1 MSNDL
6 FKNAIALT
14 GGISTGKSTVCNLF
28 KLHGFLTIDA
38 DVIAHKLLDENSSKI
53 ASMFGNQYVQDNKV
67 LRKELGKIIFSNEEN
82 KLKLE
87 ALLHPLI
94 KEEIIKESRIFEEQN
109 KPYFVDIPLFFE
121 KMNYPISKSL
131 VIYTPKELQ
140 IQRLMKRD
148 NIDENEAKL
157 KISNQ
162 MDIEEKKKLSNMVID
177 NSKDLKHL
185 QAEVERIIGE
195 ILWRTQ
201 NIAQVEMTLLFF
213 IHL

>member
-38 DVIAHKLLDENSSKI
+38 DLIAHRLLDENSSKI
-53 ASMFGNQYVQDNKV
+53 ATMFGEQYVQNGKV

-94 KEEIIKESRIFEEQN
+94 KEEIIKESKIFEEQN

-121 KMNYPISKSL
+121 KMQYPISKSL

-140 IQRLMKRD
+140 IKRLMKRD
-148 NIDENEAKL
+148 NIDEDEAKL

-162 MDIEEKKKLSNMVID
+162 MDIEEKRKLANMVID

-185 QAEVERIIGE
+185 QNEVERIIGE
-195 ILWRTQ
+195 I
-201 NIAQVEMTLLFF
+201 I
-213 IHL
+213 

>member
-38 DVIAHKLLDENSSKI
+38 DVIAHRLLDENSNKI
-53 ASMFGNQYVQDNKV
+53 ASMFGEQYVQNGKV
-67 LRKELGKIIFSNEEN
+67 IRKELGKIIFSNEEN

-94 KEEIIKESRIFEEQN
+94 KEQIIKESKIFEEQN

-121 KMNYPISKSL
+121 KMSYPIPKSL

-162 MDIEEKKKLSNMVID
+162 MDIEEKRKLADMVID
-177 NSKDLKHL
+177 NSQYLKHL
-185 QAEVERIIGE
+185 QNEVERIIGE
-195 ILWRTQ
+195 I
-201 NIAQVEMTLLFF
+201 I
-213 IHL
+213 

>member
-38 DVIAHKLLDENSSKI
+38 DVIAHKLLDENSSKV

-162 MDIEEKKKLSNMVID
+162 MDIEEKRKLANMVID

-201 NIAQVEMTLLFF
+201 NIVQVEMTL
-213 IHL
+213 

>member
-1 MSNDL
+1 MNSDL

-38 DVIAHKLLDENSSKI
+38 DKIAHKLLDENSHKI
-53 ASMFGNQYVQDNKV
+53 ATMFGEEYVENGKV
-67 LRKELGKIIFSNEEN
+67 LRKKLGPIIFSNEKN

-94 KEEIIKESRIFEEQN
+94 KEDIIEESKLFEAEG
-109 KPYFVDIPLFFE
+109 KPYFIDIPLFFE

-131 VIYTPKELQ
+131 VIYTPKD
-140 IQRLMKRD
+140 IQVDRLMKRD
-148 NIDENEAKL
+148 NIDQEEALL

-162 MDIEEKKKLSNMVID
+162 MDIEEKKNLATLVID
-177 NSKDLKHL
+177 NSKNLKNL
-185 QAEVERIIGE
+185 QKEVERIIEE
-195 ILWRTQ
+195 I
-201 NIAQVEMTLLFF
+201 A
-213 IHL
+213 

>member
-38 DVIAHKLLDENSSKI
+38 DLIAHRLLDENSDKI
-53 ASMFGNQYVQDNKV
+53 ASMFGEKYVENGKV
-67 LRKELGKIIFSNEEN
+67 IRKELGKIIFSNEEN

-94 KEEIIKESRIFEEQN
+94 ENEIIKESKIFEEQN
-109 KPYFVDIPLFFE
+109 KPNFVDIPLFFE
-121 KMNYPISKSL
+121 KMHYPIPKSL
-131 VIYTPKELQ
+131 VIYTPKDIQ

-162 MDIEEKKKLSNMVID
+162 MDIEEKKKLADMVID
-177 NSKDLKHL
+177 NSQNLKHL

-195 ILWRTQ
+195 I
-201 NIAQVEMTLLFF
+201 I
-213 IHL
+213 

>member
-1 MSNDL
+1 MYTMSNDL

-38 DVIAHKLLDENSSKI
+38 DKIAHKLLDENSHKI
-53 ASMFGNQYVQDNKV
+53 ATMFGEQYVENGKV

-87 ALLHPLI
+87 GLLHPLI
-94 KEEIIKESRIFEEQN
+94 KEEIIKESKVFEEQN

-121 KMNYPISKSL
+121 KMHYPIPKSL
-131 VIYTPKELQ
+131 VIYTPKDLQ
-140 IQRLMKRD
+140 IDRLMKRD
-148 NIDENEAKL
+148 KIDEAEARL

-162 MDIEEKKKLSNMVID
+162 MDIEEKRKLADMVID

-185 QAEVERIIGE
+185 QNEVERIIGE
-195 ILWRTQ
+195 I
-201 NIAQVEMTLLFF
+201 I
-213 IHL
+213 

>member
-38 DVIAHKLLDENSSKI
+38 DLIAHRLLDENSDKI
-53 ASMFGNQYVQDNKV
+53 ASMFGEKYVENGKV
-67 LRKELGKIIFSNEEN
+67 IRKELGKIIFSNEEN

-94 KEEIIKESRIFEEQN
+94 ENEIIKESKIFEEQN

-121 KMNYPISKSL
+121 KMHYPIPKSL
-131 VIYTPKELQ
+131 VIYTPKDIQ

-148 NIDENEAKL
+148 NIDETEAKL

-162 MDIEEKKKLSNMVID
+162 MDIEEKKKLADMVID
-177 NSKDLKHL
+177 NSQNLKHL

-195 ILWRTQ
+195 I
-201 NIAQVEMTLLFF
+201 I
-213 IHL
+213 

>member
-14 GGISTGKSTVCNLF
+14 GGISTGKSTVCNLL

-38 DVIAHKLLDENSSKI
+38 DKIAHKLLDENSSKI
-53 ASMFGNQYVQDNKV
+53 EEMFGKEYVENGKV

-94 KEEIIKESRIFEEQN
+94 KEEIIKESKIYEEQN

-121 KMNYPISKSL
+121 KMHYPISKSL

-148 NIDENEAKL
+148 NIDEKEAKL

-162 MDIEEKKKLSNMVID
+162 MDIEEKKKLADMVID

-185 QAEVERIIGE
+185 QNEVERVIGE
-195 ILWRTQ
+195 I
-201 NIAQVEMTLLFF
+201 I
-213 IHL
+213 

>member
-1 MSNDL
+1 MINDL

-38 DVIAHKLLDENSSKI
+38 DEIAHKLLDENSSKI
-53 ASMFGNQYVQDNKV
+53 STMFGEQYVQDNKV
-67 LRKELGKIIFSNEEN
+67 LRKKLGTIIFSNEEN

-94 KEEIIKESRIFEEQN
+94 KEEIIKQSRIFESQN

-121 KMNYPISKSL
+121 KMNYPIAKSL
-131 VIYTPKELQ
+131 VIYTPKETQ
-140 IQRLMKRD
+140 VQRLMKRD
-148 NIDENEAKL
+148 NIDEKEALL

-162 MDIEEKKKLSNMVID
+162 MDIEEKKKLADLVID
-177 NSKDLKHL
+177 NSKDLKNL
-185 QAEVERIIGE
+185 QNEVERIMGE
-195 ILWRTQ
+195 I
-201 NIAQVEMTLLFF
+201 I
-213 IHL
+213 

>member
-38 DVIAHKLLDENSSKI
+38 DVIAHRLLDENSNKI
-53 ASMFGNQYVQDNKV
+53 AAMFGEQYVQNGKV

-94 KEEIIKESRIFEEQN
+94 KEQIIKESKIFEEQN

-121 KMNYPISKSL
+121 KMSYPIPKSL

-162 MDIEEKKKLSNMVID
+162 MDIEEKRKLADMVID
-177 NSKDLKHL
+177 NSQNLKHL
-185 QAEVERIIGE
+185 QNEVERIIGE
-195 ILWRTQ
+195 I
-201 NIAQVEMTLLFF
+201 I
-213 IHL
+213 

>member
-38 DVIAHKLLDENSSKI
+38 DLIAHRLLDENSDKI
-53 ASMFGNQYVQDNKV
+53 ASMFGEKYVENGKV
-67 LRKELGKIIFSNEEN
+67 IRKELGKIIFSNEEN

-94 KEEIIKESRIFEEQN
+94 ENEIIKESKIFEEQN
-109 KPYFVDIPLFFE
+109 KLYFVDIPLFFE
-121 KMNYPISKSL
+121 KMHYPIPKSL
-131 VIYTPKELQ
+131 VIYTPKDIQ

-162 MDIEEKKKLSNMVID
+162 MDIEEKKKLADMVID
-177 NSKDLKHL
+177 NSQNLKHL

-195 ILWRTQ
+195 I
-201 NIAQVEMTLLFF
+201 I
-213 IHL
+213 

>member
-6 FKNAIALT
+6 FENAIALT

-28 KLHGFLTIDA
+28 KVHGFLTIDA
-38 DVIAHKLLDENSSKI
+38 DLIAHRLLDENSNKI
-53 ASMFGNQYVQDNKV
+53 SSMFGEQYVENGKV
-67 LRKELGKIIFSNEEN
+67 LRNELGKIIFSNEEN

-94 KEEIIKESRIFEEQN
+94 KNEIIKESKIFEEQN

-121 KMNYPISKSL
+121 KMHYPIPKSL
-131 VIYTPKELQ
+131 VIYTPKDIQ

-162 MDIEEKKKLSNMVID
+162 MDIEEKKKLADMVID
-177 NSKDLKHL
+177 NSENLKHL

-195 ILWRTQ
+195 I
-201 NIAQVEMTLLFF
+201 I
-213 IHL
+213 

>member
-38 DVIAHKLLDENSSKI
+38 DLIAHRLLDENSDKI
-53 ASMFGNQYVQDNKV
+53 ASMFGEKYVENGKV
-67 LRKELGKIIFSNEEN
+67 IRKELGKIIFSNEEN

-121 KMNYPISKSL
+121 KMHYPIPKSL
-131 VIYTPKELQ
+131 VIYTPKDIQ

-162 MDIEEKKKLSNMVID
+162 MDIEEKKKLADMVID
-177 NSKDLKHL
+177 NSQNLKHL

-195 ILWRTQ
+195 I
-201 NIAQVEMTLLFF
+201 I
-213 IHL
+213 

>member
-38 DVIAHKLLDENSSKI
+38 DKIAHRLLDENSHKI
-53 ASMFGNQYVQDNKV
+53 ASMFGEQYVENGKV

-94 KEEIIKESRIFEEQN
+94 KEEIIKESKIFEEQN

-121 KMNYPISKSL
+121 KMHYPIPKSL
-131 VIYTPKELQ
+131 VIYTPKNLQ
-140 IQRLMKRD
+140 IERLMKRD
-148 NIDENEAKL
+148 NISEDEAKL

-162 MDIEEKKKLSNMVID
+162 MHIEEKRKLADMVID
-177 NSKDLKHL
+177 NSQNLKHL
-185 QAEVERIIGE
+185 QNEVERIIGE
-195 ILWRTQ
+195 I
-201 NIAQVEMTLLFF
+201 I
-213 IHL
+213 

>member
-38 DVIAHKLLDENSSKI
+38 DVIAHRLLDENSNKI
-53 ASMFGNQYVQDNKV
+53 SSMFGEQYVQNGKV

-94 KEEIIKESRIFEEQN
+94 KEQIILESKIFEEQN

-121 KMNYPISKSL
+121 KMSYPIPKSL

-162 MDIEEKKKLSNMVID
+162 MDIEEKRKLADMVID
-177 NSKDLKHL
+177 NSQNLKHL
-185 QAEVERIIGE
+185 QNEVERIIGE
-195 ILWRTQ
+195 I
-201 NIAQVEMTLLFF
+201 I
-213 IHL
+213 

>member
-121 KMNYPISKSL
+121 KMHYPISKSL

-195 ILWRTQ
+195 IL
-201 NIAQVEMTLLFF
+201 
-213 IHL
+213 

>member
-38 DVIAHKLLDENSSKI
+38 DLIAHRLLDENSDKI
-53 ASMFGNQYVQDNKV
+53 ASMFGEKYVENGKV
-67 LRKELGKIIFSNEEN
+67 IRKELGKIIFSNEEN

-94 KEEIIKESRIFEEQN
+94 ENEIIKESKIFEEQN

-121 KMNYPISKSL
+121 KMHYPIPKSL
-131 VIYTPKELQ
+131 VIYTPKDIQ

-162 MDIEEKKKLSNMVID
+162 MDIEEKKKLADMVID
-177 NSKDLKHL
+177 ISQNLKHL

-195 ILWRTQ
+195 I
-201 NIAQVEMTLLFF
+201 I
-213 IHL
+213 